1 MEGKGTSLAV
11 KWLRLHLLMQGV
23 RVLVGKLGSH
33 MPYSQKKI
41 QNIKQKQ
48 NCNKFNKNFKN
59 GTQEKK
65 SLEKKKIE
73 GKVSVK

>member
-65 SLEKKKIE
+65 SLEKKK
-73 GKVSVK
+73 